1 MFQPGHLLGHN
12 GLGQTEL
19 RDAVHQHAANLV
31 QRLEHGDVIPLPG
44 QIAGTGQ
51 ARRAGAYH
59 SYLVAVALRH
69 GGSAAL
75 MAVGIVIVRHKP
87 LQTAD
92 AHGLT
97 LDAPDA
103 LALALVLLG
112 ADTAADGGQAVG
124 GGDDA
129 EGLVELAFRHLGD
142 ELGNMYVHGAAVH
155 ALGVLAVQ
163 AALGLVDSHFL
174 SIAQGHLV
182 EVLVADIG
190 FLRGHG
196 ILLQRHIGHDY
207 SASFLNRL
215 QVSSYLWASKSLY
228 IWFRLTARSQSTL

>member
-1 MFQPGHLLGHN
+1 
-12 GLGQTEL
+12 
-19 RDAVHQHAANLV
+19 QHAANLV

-129 EGLVELAFRHLGD
+129 EGLVKLAFR
-142 ELGNMYVHGAAVH
+142 
-155 ALGVLAVQ
+155 
-163 AALGLVDSHFL
+163 
-174 SIAQGHLV
+174 
-182 EVLVADIG
+182 
-190 FLRGHG
+190 
-196 ILLQRHIGHDY
+196 
-207 SASFLNRL
+207 
-215 QVSSYLWASKSLY
+215 
-228 IWFRLTARSQSTL
+228 